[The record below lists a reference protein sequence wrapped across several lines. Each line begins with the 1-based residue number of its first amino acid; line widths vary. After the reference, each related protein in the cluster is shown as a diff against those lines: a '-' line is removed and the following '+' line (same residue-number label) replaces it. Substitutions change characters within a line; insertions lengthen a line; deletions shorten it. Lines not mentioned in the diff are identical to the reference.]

1 MRLPPGGVVTG
12 WAALRLAGGGFFDG
26 LGADGRSLLDVPLL
40 LPPGRDIRR
49 GPGFHVRRE
58 RLAADEARFLC
69 GVPCAVSLR
78 AAFDEARHRGD
89 LRPAVEVLD
98 LALAAR
104 LVDGAGLPPPRCNW
118 PVADANGRVI
128 GAPDLLCEELAVVA
142 EFDGAG
148 HRSKARHRVDVRR
161 EDLFRRAG
169 LEYVA
174 FVGADLD
181 DVDLVVDRLRA
192 AVDRA
197 RRSGVARTW
206 RRKRDP
212 GPWW

>member
-1 MRLPPGGVVTG
+1 M
-12 WAALRLAGGGFFDG
+12 
-26 LGADGRSLLDVPLL
+26 
-40 LPPGRDIRR
+40 
-49 GPGFHVRRE
+49 RRE

-89 LRPAVEVLD
+89 LRPAEVLD

-104 LVDGAGLPPPRCNW
+104 LVDGAELSTYVAGKAGWPGARLVRSALPLVDGRSRSPRETALRLIWLLDAGLPPPRCNW
-118 PVADANGRVI
+118 PVADADGRVI

-197 RRSGVARTW
+197 RRSGVPRTW